1 MNRPVKDYFISTSV
15 PLYCDGAEALMCHL
29 WEQDWL
35 EEGEEDPGAAAQ
47 VLKEPHHSS
56 LPLFEL
62 LPVLLY
68 CDP

>member
-1 MNRPVKDYFISTSV
+1 
-15 PLYCDGAEALMCHL
+15 MCHL

-35 EEGEEDPGAAAQ
+35 EEGEEDAGAAAQ
-47 VLKEPHHSS
+47 AVKEPHYSS